1 MRKKK
6 RPPGSAFIRLLACCQ
21 VLVWNSKLPSCFL
34 SFLFFSFSA
43 SKVTFSFDVTPELG
57 GTFEK
62 AFLRQS
68 GCVAGMQDFNYL
80 HTNCF
85 EITLELSCDKFP
97 PESSLPGEWLGNR
110 EALVSF
116 AEQVGFSGTFRPN
129 HVSPKQIS
137 DGSNRARK
145 LFLGDTADD
154 FLARASVRRQ
164 QCGAGPHS
172 SQVCSIA
179 TYAFKSHERA
189 KAQTSA
195 FCYNY
200 TSHTQV
206 KFGLCLP
213 NERLLSAF
221 SSGDFRGGTLGVA
234 SRGFWHVL
242 NVWSHRETELQPP
255 PKSY

>member
-1 MRKKK
+1 MAGQSRGAGFLCGTGRFFWYFQAKSRQPKANFGRLK
-6 RPPGSAFIRLLACCQ
+6 PSTQAF
-21 VLVWNSKLPSCFL
+21 F
-34 SFLFFSFSA
+34 
-43 SKVTFSFDVTPELG
+43 
-57 GTFEK
+57 
-62 AFLRQS
+62 
-68 GCVAGMQDFNYL
+68 
-80 HTNCF
+80 
-85 EITLELSCDKFP
+85 
-97 PESSLPGEWLGNR
+97 
-110 EALVSF
+110 
-116 AEQVGFSGTFRPN
+116 
-129 HVSPKQIS
+129 
-137 DGSNRARK
+137 
-145 LFLGDTADD
+145 GDTADD

-206 KFGLCLP
+206 TFGLCLP